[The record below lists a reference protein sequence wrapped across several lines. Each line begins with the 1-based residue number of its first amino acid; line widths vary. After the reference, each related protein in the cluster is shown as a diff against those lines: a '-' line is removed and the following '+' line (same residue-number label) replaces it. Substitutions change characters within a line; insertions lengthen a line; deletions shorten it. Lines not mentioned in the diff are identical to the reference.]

1 MNVTVSSWALPGDY
15 GQAHPVARKR
25 PGGMAGGWLA
35 AGDVDW
41 QAVWS
46 QDDRME
52 AIPRRVPAG
61 SVGPAVPGAPDV
73 GRPGRRRRPTGK
85 PPPLPRSIHRTGL
98 WWVAAAVVLVTLAKV
113 VFGPARRSLGVA
125 VTVWDDA
132 VVGWLARLHLPGL
145 TGLMEAIVAST
156 GSAAVVGVVRWGVL
170 VALLVLRRFRHL
182 VVFVGSFLAVLLAVR
197 LATVDRPRPFGVD
210 LRGSWAGWAM
220 PSRPVAIFAATLVG
234 VLYTLVP
241 VGRWRQLGKW
251 VAAGLVT
258 AFALARVGL
267 GVDAPTDVLV
277 GAVIGVAVSVAAY
290 RLFVP
295 SEVFPV
301 AYRRGRSAHLDV
313 GGRRGEAIRD
323 ALADQLGLTVVE
335 VKPFG
340 LSGSAGSTPLRIQ
353 VQDGAGDARYVF
365 GKLYARSHL
374 RADRSYKF
382 ARALRYGRL
391 EDEKPFSTV
400 RRLVQQE
407 DYALSLMQRAGLPSP
422 EPYGVAELT
431 PEREYLI
438 VFEFLDGATELGE
451 ADVDDAIIDQGLAIV
466 RKLWDA
472 NLAHRDIKPANLLV
486 RGGKLYLI
494 DVFFAQLH
502 PSPWRQAVDLAN
514 MLLCLALRSSPQ
526 QVYQRA
532 LRRFSVGE
540 ITEAFAAARGLALP
554 SQLRRM
560 MRDQGRDLHGEF
572 VRLLPTP
579 PRPIGVQ
586 RWSARRVGLLL
597 LVLVAL
603 IPAVPMAW
611 AFASSSANPD
621 AGAAVSGGNGSC
633 TQLEELWLQAQ
644 AVPSASL
651 IPCFQAFPAG
661 IQGAL
666 AVRNGESVLQ
676 FDRAGVD
683 IKLNIADGPHVTAEA
698 GSVTIRLTAT
708 CAAHT
713 TTAGQTIAPG
723 VTRFHLEGPPGTS
736 EVADVFRGG
745 CVTYR
750 AEAGSASARLLDQA
764 QRAVSFRARD
774 DLRQALQRRSGGRL
788 DLYPAAP

>member
-1 MNVTVSSWALPGDY
+1 MG
-15 GQAHPVARKR
+15 
-25 PGGMAGGWLA
+25 
-35 AGDVDW
+35 
-41 QAVWS
+41 
-46 QDDRME
+46 

-61 SVGPAVPGAPDV
+61 SAGPAVPGAPDV

-85 PPPLPRSIHRTGL
+85 PPPLPRGIHRTGL
-98 WWVAAAVVLVTLAKV
+98 WWVAAGVVLVTLAKV

-132 VVGWLARLHLPGL
+132 VVGWLAGLHLPGL
-145 TGLMEAIVAST
+145 TGAMEAIVAST

-241 VGRWRQLGKW
+241 AGRWRQLGKW

-353 VQDGAGDARYVF
+353 VQDGAGDTRYVF

-451 ADVDDAIIDQGLAIV
+451 AGVDDAVIDQGLAIV

-540 ITEAFAAARGLALP
+540 INEAFAAARGLALP

-644 AVPSASL
+644 AVPSASR

-666 AVRNGESVLQ
+666 RVRNGESVLQ

-683 IKLNIADGPHVTAEA
+683 IKLNIADGLHVTAEA

-723 VTRFHLEGPPGTS
+723 VTRFKLEGPPGTS

-745 CVTYR
+745 CITYR
-750 AEAGSASARLLDQA
+750 AEAGSASARLLDQS

-788 DLYPAAP
+788 DLYPPAP

>member
-1 MNVTVSSWALPGDY
+1 M
-15 GQAHPVARKR
+15 R
-25 PGGMAGGWLA
+25 
-35 AGDVDW
+35 
-41 QAVWS
+41 
-46 QDDRME
+46 

-61 SVGPAVPGAPDV
+61 SAGPAVPGAPDV

-85 PPPLPRSIHRTGL
+85 PPPLPRGIHRTGL

-113 VFGPARRSLGVA
+113 VFGPPRRGLGVA

-145 TGLMEAIVAST
+145 TGLMEAIMAST

-197 LATVDRPRPFGVD
+197 LATVDRPRPFGVE

-241 VGRWRQLGKW
+241 AGRWRQLGKW

-267 GVDAPTDVLV
+267 GVDAPTDALV

-353 VQDGAGDARYVF
+353 VQDGAGDTRYVF

-422 EPYGVAELT
+422 QPYGVAELT

-540 ITEAFAAARGLALP
+540 INEAFAAARGLALP

-644 AVPSASL
+644 AVPSASR

-666 AVRNGESVLQ
+666 RVRNGESVLQ

-683 IKLNIADGPHVTAEA
+683 IKFNIADGLHVTAEA

-723 VTRFHLEGPPGTS
+723 VTRFNLEGPPGTS

-745 CVTYR
+745 CITYR
-750 AEAGSASARLLDQA
+750 AEAGSASARLLDQS

>member
-1 MNVTVSSWALPGDY
+1 MG
-15 GQAHPVARKR
+15 
-25 PGGMAGGWLA
+25 
-35 AGDVDW
+35 
-41 QAVWS
+41 
-46 QDDRME
+46 

-61 SVGPAVPGAPDV
+61 SAGPAVPGAPDV

-85 PPPLPRSIHRTGL
+85 PPPLPRGIHRTGL

-145 TGLMEAIVAST
+145 TGLMEAIMAST

-197 LATVDRPRPFGVD
+197 LATVDRPRPFGVE

-241 VGRWRQLGKW
+241 AGRWRQLGKW

-267 GVDAPTDVLV
+267 GVDAPTDALV

-353 VQDGAGDARYVF
+353 VQDGAGDTRYVF

-422 EPYGVAELT
+422 QPYGVAELT

-540 ITEAFAAARGLALP
+540 INEAFAAARGLALP

-644 AVPSASL
+644 AVPSASR

-666 AVRNGESVLQ
+666 RVRNGESVLQ

-683 IKLNIADGPHVTAEA
+683 IKLNIADGLHVTAEA

-723 VTRFHLEGPPGTS
+723 VTRFNLEGPPGTS

-745 CVTYR
+745 CITYR
-750 AEAGSASARLLDQA
+750 AEAGSASARLLDQS

>member
-1 MNVTVSSWALPGDY
+1 MG
-15 GQAHPVARKR
+15 
-25 PGGMAGGWLA
+25 
-35 AGDVDW
+35 
-41 QAVWS
+41 
-46 QDDRME
+46 

-61 SVGPAVPGAPDV
+61 SAGPAVPGAPDV

-85 PPPLPRSIHRTGL
+85 PPPLPRGIHRTGL

-156 GSAAVVGVVRWGVL
+156 GSATVVGVVRWGVL

-197 LATVDRPRPFGVD
+197 LATVDRPRPFGVE

-241 VGRWRQLGKW
+241 AGRWRQLGKW

-353 VQDGAGDARYVF
+353 VQDGAGDTRYVF

-422 EPYGVAELT
+422 QPYGVAELT

-540 ITEAFAAARGLALP
+540 INEAFAAARGLALP

-621 AGAAVSGGNGSC
+621 VGAAVSGGNGSC

-644 AVPSASL
+644 AVPSASR
-651 IPCFQAFPAG
+651 IPSFQAFPAG

-666 AVRNGESVLQ
+666 RVRNGESVLQ

-683 IKLNIADGPHVTAEA
+683 IKLNIADGLHVTAEA

-723 VTRFHLEGPPGTS
+723 VTRFNLEGPPGTS

-745 CVTYR
+745 CITYR
-750 AEAGSASARLLDQA
+750 AEAGSASARLLDQS

-788 DLYPAAP
+788 DLYPPAP

>member
-1 MNVTVSSWALPGDY
+1 
-15 GQAHPVARKR
+15 
-25 PGGMAGGWLA
+25 
-35 AGDVDW
+35 VDW
-41 QAVWS
+41 RAVWA
-46 QDDRME
+46 QDDCMG

-61 SVGPAVPGAPDV
+61 SAGPAVPGAPDV

-85 PPPLPRSIHRTGL
+85 PPPLPRGIHRTGL

-113 VFGPARRSLGVA
+113 VFGPARRGLGVA

-145 TGLMEAIVAST
+145 TGLMEAIMAST

-197 LATVDRPRPFGVD
+197 LATVDRPRPFGVE

-241 VGRWRQLGKW
+241 AGRWRQLGKW

-267 GVDAPTDVLV
+267 GVDAPTDALV

-353 VQDGAGDARYVF
+353 VQDGAGDTRYVF

-422 EPYGVAELT
+422 QPYGVAELT

-451 ADVDDAIIDQGLAIV
+451 ADVDDAVIDQGLAIV

-540 ITEAFAAARGLALP
+540 INEAFAAARGLALP

-621 AGAAVSGGNGSC
+621 AGAAVSGGKGSC

-644 AVPSASL
+644 AVPSASR

-666 AVRNGESVLQ
+666 RVRNDESVLQ

-683 IKLNIADGPHVTAEA
+683 IKLNIADGLHVTAEA

-723 VTRFHLEGPPGTS
+723 VTRFNLEGPPGTS

-745 CVTYR
+745 CITYR
-750 AEAGSASARLLDQA
+750 AEAGSASARLLDQS

-788 DLYPAAP
+788 DLYPPAP

>member
-1 MNVTVSSWALPGDY
+1 MG
-15 GQAHPVARKR
+15 
-25 PGGMAGGWLA
+25 
-35 AGDVDW
+35 
-41 QAVWS
+41 
-46 QDDRME
+46 

-61 SVGPAVPGAPDV
+61 SAGPAVPGAPDV

-85 PPPLPRSIHRTGL
+85 PPPLPRGIHRTGL

-113 VFGPARRSLGVA
+113 VFGPARRGLGVA

-145 TGLMEAIVAST
+145 TGLMEAIMAST

-197 LATVDRPRPFGVD
+197 LATVDRPRPFGVE

-241 VGRWRQLGKW
+241 AGRWRQLGKW

-353 VQDGAGDARYVF
+353 VQDGAGDTRYVF

-422 EPYGVAELT
+422 QPYGVAELT

-451 ADVDDAIIDQGLAIV
+451 AGVDDAVIDQGLAIV

-494 DVFFAQLH
+494 DVFFAQMH

-540 ITEAFAAARGLALP
+540 INEAFAAARGLALP

-644 AVPSASL
+644 AVPSASR

-666 AVRNGESVLQ
+666 RVRNGESVLQ

-683 IKLNIADGPHVTAEA
+683 IKLNIADGLHVTAEA

-723 VTRFHLEGPPGTS
+723 VTRLKLERPPGTS

-745 CVTYR
+745 CITYR
-750 AEAGSASARLLDQA
+750 AEAGSASARLLDQS

-788 DLYPAAP
+788 DLYPPAP

>member
-1 MNVTVSSWALPGDY
+1 M
-15 GQAHPVARKR
+15 R
-25 PGGMAGGWLA
+25 
-35 AGDVDW
+35 
-41 QAVWS
+41 
-46 QDDRME
+46 

-61 SVGPAVPGAPDV
+61 SAGPAVPGAPDV

-85 PPPLPRSIHRTGL
+85 PPPLPRGIHRTGL

-113 VFGPARRSLGVA
+113 VFGPPRRGLGVA

-145 TGLMEAIVAST
+145 TGLMEAIMAST

-197 LATVDRPRPFGVD
+197 LATVDRPRPFGVE

-241 VGRWRQLGKW
+241 AGRWRQLGKW

-267 GVDAPTDVLV
+267 GVDAPTDALV

-353 VQDGAGDARYVF
+353 VQDGAGDTRYVF

-422 EPYGVAELT
+422 QPYGVAELT

-540 ITEAFAAARGLALP
+540 INEAFAAARGLALP

-644 AVPSASL
+644 AVPSASR

-666 AVRNGESVLQ
+666 RVRNGESVLQ

-683 IKLNIADGPHVTAEA
+683 IKLNIADGLHVTAEA

-723 VTRFHLEGPPGTS
+723 VTRFNLEGPPGTS

-745 CVTYR
+745 CITYR
-750 AEAGSASARLLDQA
+750 AEAGSASARLLDQS

>member
-1 MNVTVSSWALPGDY
+1 MG
-15 GQAHPVARKR
+15 
-25 PGGMAGGWLA
+25 
-35 AGDVDW
+35 
-41 QAVWS
+41 
-46 QDDRME
+46 

-61 SVGPAVPGAPDV
+61 SAGPAVPGAPDV

-85 PPPLPRSIHRTGL
+85 PPPLPRGIHRTGL

-113 VFGPARRSLGVA
+113 VFGPARRGLGVA
-125 VTVWDDA
+125 VTVRDDA

-145 TGLMEAIVAST
+145 TGLMEAIMAST

-197 LATVDRPRPFGVD
+197 LATVDRPRPFGVE

-241 VGRWRQLGKW
+241 AGRWRQLGKW

-353 VQDGAGDARYVF
+353 VQDGAGDTRYVF

-422 EPYGVAELT
+422 QPYGVAELT

-451 ADVDDAIIDQGLAIV
+451 AGVDDAVIDQGLAIV

-540 ITEAFAAARGLALP
+540 INEAFAAARGLALP

-621 AGAAVSGGNGSC
+621 AGATVSGGNGSC

-644 AVPSASL
+644 AVPSASR

-666 AVRNGESVLQ
+666 RVRNGESVLQ

-683 IKLNIADGPHVTAEA
+683 IKLNIADGLHVTAEA

-723 VTRFHLEGPPGTS
+723 VTRFKLEGPPGTS

-745 CVTYR
+745 CITYR
-750 AEAGSASARLLDQA
+750 AEAGSASARLLDQS

-788 DLYPAAP
+788 DLYPPAP